1 MYPNESK
8 KLPFGRRVTNLI
20 FLDGVER
27 YKLGAVFGYIMLVNT
42 FDQNILYL
50 LLALALGS
58 IIGLE
63 NEYRKSKGVRIFLG
77 LRTRIRLR
85 IASRWRREY

>member
-1 MYPNESK
+1 MYPNGSK
-8 KLPFGRRVTNLI
+8 KLPLGRRVTNLI
-20 FLDGVER
+20 FLNGVER

-63 NEYRKSKGVRIFLG
+63 NEYRKEQRIK
-77 LRTRIRLR
+77 
-85 IASRWRREY
+85 